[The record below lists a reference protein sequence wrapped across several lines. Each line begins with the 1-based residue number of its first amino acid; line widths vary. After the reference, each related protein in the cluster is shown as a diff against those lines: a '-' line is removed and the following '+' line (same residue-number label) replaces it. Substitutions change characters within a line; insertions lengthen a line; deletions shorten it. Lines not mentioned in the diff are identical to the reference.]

1 MRKRVAAVIA
11 FAALCLAVLA
21 YVKQEPWRALVQPSD
36 SYREGGFAVGIAG
49 QVADWG
55 DPRNETR
62 TTYTSGPDGAQLGS
76 FRTGTFQAPSR
87 FRCYLAGFPLSPGI
101 RIFLKDTQTGRELPL
116 GSTLNAL
123 NSWQERIWTLPP
135 AWRNHQ
141 VQLQV
146 EDHATD
152 PTTGWI
158 ALTLPE
164 TTPSVF
170 IPSLGRAVY
179 RSIFLIL
186 ELVWFLIPGIGI
198 ALVVPVRPAVRFAAF
213 ALICAAT
220 VGYTVFWVYLLN
232 PKAGVLASGLVLAAG
247 IGLIWRFRR
256 PFARELLLMLAAVM
270 LTAVCYN
277 ALGFLYYTDDGPGEL
292 AQARFTV
299 ESMPPDNMLQ
309 YLFAWDIY
317 YGHSVRPF
325 LIENVHS
332 SDRPPLETALTLE
345 QWPFW
350 RMLTSLHSYQVLG
363 VGLQCLWILG
373 VWILL
378 RESGISPPATAAV
391 LSFLFFTGFAWEHSF
406 YIWPKL
412 LAAAFCLIGM
422 AAIPIF
428 RGSPRPFTMRETLI
442 AAAAFSLSLLSHS
455 GSGFTI
461 LAIVIFLTFHRAL
474 PPWRMVLPAIAL
486 AILLLAPWRAY
497 QVLIDPP
504 GDTLLKLHL
513 AGVTDQKI
521 GLWAALFQGYGHMTF
536 VQIVSAKLQNF
547 KALFLMSFWR
557 PGTQMPIV
565 LRNLVDLSFF
575 AFFPC
580 AGLLNLGLLARLRLH
595 RTDPVIRFA
604 DRLLAIALLTLVVWC
619 LLLFEPGSTVVHQ
632 GSFAAVLLY
641 FAAMSLYLHAWS
653 RRWMLILTGVQ
664 AAIVFPVH
672 VFLVPVITQM
682 SKVTYN
688 GGLDP
693 GMAIVAI
700 LSLAALAAGAVY
712 MNRQGQLL

>member
-1 MRKRVAAVIA
+1 MG
-11 FAALCLAVLA
+11 L
-21 YVKQEPWRALVQPSD
+21 
-36 SYREGGFAVGIAG
+36 AG

-55 DPRNETR
+55 DPQNETR
-62 TTYTSGPDGAQLGS
+62 ITYTSGPDGAQLGS
-76 FRTGTFQAPSR
+76 FRTGTFRAPAR

-101 RIFLKDTQTGRELPL
+101 RIFLKDAQSGAELPL
-116 GSTLNAL
+116 GSTLNPVH
-123 NSWQERIWTLPP
+123 SWQERVWSIPP
-135 AWRNHQ
+135 VWQNHQ
-141 VQLQV
+141 VQLQM

-152 PTTGWI
+152 PATGWI
-158 ALTLPE
+158 AVTLPE

-170 IPSLGRAVY
+170 IPSLARAVY

-186 ELVWFLIPGIGI
+186 ELIWFLIPGIGI
-198 ALVVPVRPAVRFAAF
+198 ALALHTRPVFRFAAI
-213 ALICAAT
+213 ALICAAM
-220 VGYTVFWVYLLN
+220 VGYAIFWVYLLN
-232 PKAGVLASGLVLAAG
+232 PKAGVLASGLVVAAG
-247 IGLIWRFRR
+247 IGLIWRFQQFSA
-256 PFARELLLMLAAVM
+256 PELKLMLAAVM

-292 AQARFTV
+292 AQTRFTV

-332 SDRPPLETALTLE
+332 SDRPPLETALSLE

-363 VGLQCLWILG
+363 VGLQCLWIFGL
-373 VWILL
+373 WILL
-378 RESGISPPATAAV
+378 REGGISPPATTAV
-391 LSFLFFTGFAWEHSF
+391 LSFIFFTGFAWEHSF

-412 LAAAFCLIGM
+412 LAAAFCLLGM

-428 RGSPRPFTMRETLI
+428 RGSPQPWTVRETLI
-442 AAAAFSLSLLSHS
+442 ASAAFSLSLLSHS
-455 GSGFTI
+455 GSVFTI
-461 LAIVIFLTFHRAL
+461 LAILIFLTVRRAL
-474 PPWRMVLPAIAL
+474 PPWQTMLPAIAL

-504 GDTLLKLHL
+504 GDSLLKLHL

-521 GLWAALFQGYGHMTF
+521 GLWAALVQGYGHMTF
-536 VQIVSAKLQNF
+536 MQIVNAKLQNF

-557 PGTQMPIV
+557 PGTQMPNV
-565 LRNLVDLSFF
+565 LRNLVDLTFF

-595 RTDPVIRFA
+595 RTDPAIRFA
-604 DRLLAIALLTLVVWC
+604 DRLLAIAFITLVVWC
-619 LLLFEPGSTVVHQ
+619 LLLFQPGSTVVHQ

-641 FAAMSLYLHAWS
+641 FAALSLYLHAWS

-664 AAIVFPVH
+664 AALVFPVH

-688 GGLDP
+688 SSLDP
-693 GMAIVAI
+693 GMAVVAI
-700 LSLAALAAGAVY
+700 LSLAALASGAIY
-712 MNRQGQLL
+712 MNRQSQLL